1 MKQRILLVD
10 DDADALAMLRL
21 ILQRRG
27 YEVMTAQSGMQALSS
42 MAHELPDVVI
52 LDIMMPQMD
61 GYQVCRRIKTDPRTA
76 HVPVALFSAKSQPV
90 DQMEG
95 FRAGADDF
103 IEKPVHPDT
112 LIERINT
119 LLERA
124 AGAPQEKAARVI
136 AVLGAKGGVGATTLA
151 VNLAL
156 ALPGNVI
163 LADLEPGGTAA
174 MYLGLDP
181 MRGLN
186 DLLARDADS
195 IDRATIEAAL
205 TPHPSGLRV
214 LAAADSPLDE
224 GRLSTILD
232 HLLVMCDVCIL
243 DLGGGLVPFAAMI
256 AEQSNDLI
264 LALDSDRA
272 TLAQA
277 RRVMNSLL
285 EAGLAAGALKLV
297 WVNRLGA
304 PAEAAHAAI
313 QAALGRELTA
323 TIDSAADAMYQAVEQ
338 GQPLIAA
345 QPDHPIAAQVRALA
359 ERLMNPPS
367 PSAEVEQ

>member
-42 MAHELPDVVI
+42 LAHELPDVVI

-76 HVPVALFSAKSQPV
+76 HLPVALFSAKSQPV

-124 AGAPQEKAARVI
+124 AGAPKEKAARVI
-136 AVLGAKGGVGATTLA
+136 SVLGAKGGVGATTLA

-156 ALPGNVI
+156 ALPGNII

-174 MYLGLDP
+174 LYLGLDP
-181 MRGLN
+181 VHGLN
-186 DLLARDADS
+186 DLLARQADS
-195 IDRATIEAAL
+195 LDQAAIEAAL
-205 TPHPSGLRV
+205 VPHPSGLRV
-214 LAAADSPLDE
+214 LAAADNPLDQE
-224 GRLSTILD
+224 RLSVLLD
-232 HLLVMCDVCIL
+232 HLLVMCDVGIF
-243 DLGGGLVPFAAMI
+243 DLGGGLVHFAATI
-256 AEQSNDLI
+256 ADRSNDLI

-277 RRVMNSLL
+277 RRVMNGLL
-285 EAGLAAGALKLV
+285 EAGLAAKAKLV
-297 WVNRLGA
+297 WINRSGA
-304 PAEAAHAAI
+304 SAEAGRAAI
-313 QAALGRELTA
+313 RTTLGNEPVA
-323 TIDSAADAMYQAVEQ
+323 VIDSAADAMYRAVEQ
-338 GQPLIAA
+338 GQPLVIG
-345 QPDHPIAAQVRALA
+345 QPDHAIVAQVRALT
-359 ERLMNPPS
+359 ELLMNPPS